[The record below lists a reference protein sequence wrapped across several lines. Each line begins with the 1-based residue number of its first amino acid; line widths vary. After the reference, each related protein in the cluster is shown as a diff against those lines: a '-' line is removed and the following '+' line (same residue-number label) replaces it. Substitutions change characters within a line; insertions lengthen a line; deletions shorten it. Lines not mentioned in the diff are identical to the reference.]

1 VAATDDV
8 ALVER
13 LGLPVMAVAGS
24 RRNLKI
30 TNPGDLRVAEALLA
44 SPPGEGDA

>member
-1 VAATDDV
+1 
-8 ALVER
+8 
-13 LGLPVMAVAGS
+13 MAVAGS